1 MNDDEQEPRSAGP
14 LRVVILGAGMVA
26 RQHAQA
32 YQEIGAQVVGV
43 ADLDDAAACALAAPW
58 GALVATDYHALL
70 RDASADAVSVC
81 LPNYLHLPAT
91 QEALTR
97 GLHVLCE
104 KPLALT
110 SAQAREMVAQAE
122 SRGRVLLTGY
132 HHRYQEAIAQVKAL
146 IVGGDLGTLCSFR
159 CRFAWQTRRPQ
170 AWNTNPGQS
179 GGGVLI
185 DSGGHAIDLYRH
197 LVGEV
202 ARVSAVLTTLQP
214 GSAVEDNAIV
224 LLEGQACVPGVIEV
238 SWTTPHT
245 IMELVVEGTR
255 ATARADFTGLP
266 LAWAA
271 LRRDD
276 EWTPLHDQCPNPY
289 AREVAHF
296 RDCIEGRATPLVDG
310 HEGVRTLLV
319 VEAAY
324 RAAQERRAIAVE
336 VMRPG
341 EPLKGASCDGSSRQ

>member
-1 MNDDEQEPRSAGP
+1 MNNSGQGQRPAGP
-14 LRVVILGAGMVA
+14 LRVLILGAGMVA

-32 YQEIGAQVVGV
+32 YREIGAQVVGV
-43 ADLDDAAACALAAPW
+43 ADLDDTAAHALAEPW
-58 GALVATDYHALL
+58 GAMVTTDYHVLL
-70 RDASADAVSVC
+70 RDAQADAVSVC

-91 QEALTR
+91 QEALAR

-110 SAQAREMVAQAE
+110 SAQARGMVAQAE
-122 SRGRVLLTGY
+122 RLGRILLTGY
-132 HHRYQEAIAQVKAL
+132 HHRYQEAIARVKAL
-146 IVGGDLGTLCSFR
+146 IGDGALGTLCSWR

-170 AWNTNPGQS
+170 AWNTNPEQS

-197 LVGEV
+197 MVGEV
-202 ARVSAVLTTLQP
+202 DRVSAVLTTLQP

-224 LLEGQACVPGVIEV
+224 LLEGQAGVPGVVEV

-245 IMELVVEGTR
+245 VMELVVEGTR
-255 ATARADFTGLP
+255 STARVDFTGLP

-271 LRRDD
+271 LRQDGA
-276 EWTPLHDQCPNPY
+276 WAPLHDQCPNPY

-324 RAAQERRAIAVE
+324 RAAQERRAVAVE
-336 VMRPG
+336 
-341 EPLKGASCDGSSRQ
+341 A